1 MHPFNDGKR
10 FFNEWNEEF
19 CSIGLLLTNV
29 NVSVF
34 VKMKSHYLPDVLRDI
49 VKSVT
54 SNVENSCSTEGNLI
68 LERLGHEFLGSE
80 DAIHQKA
87 NAILIHLRNMFS
99 GNQGI
104 VPRHCIQCGL
114 WLTSQEKWQLGCV
127 ICEGT
132 WPDLRGRIGEQLM
145 KERCA
150 LHRMWTGFRLRE
162 NVALERQVH
171 ALKYQGRRRLG
182 LRWGQWVAN
191 SNNAPTDEAQP
202 IALIPV
208 PLHWRRQ
215 WDRGFNQAS
224 WIARGVAREWNA
236 VVYPKALVRHSHA
249 NSYTGFS
256 RQIRED
262 LAGSAY
268 RLGPNPPDANIP
280 IVLVDDVLTTGT
292 TIRACASVL
301 ESSNRKVLG
310 ALTLALA

>member
-1 MHPFNDGKR
+1 M
-10 FFNEWNEEF
+10 
-19 CSIGLLLTNV
+19 
-29 NVSVF
+29 
-34 VKMKSHYLPDVLRDI
+34 VLI
-49 VKSVT
+49 YF
-54 SNVENSCSTEGNLI
+54 G
-68 LERLGHEFLGSE
+68 
-80 DAIHQKA
+80 
-87 NAILIHLRNMFS
+87 NMFS
-99 GNQGI
+99 GNQGL

-114 WLTSQEKWQLGCV
+114 WLTAQEKWQLGCV
-127 ICEGT
+127 ICEGI
-132 WPDLRGRIGEQLM
+132 WPDLRGEIGEQLM

-162 NVALERQVH
+162 NAALERQIH

-191 SNNAPTDEAQP
+191 SNNAPTAEAQP

-215 WDRGFNQAS
+215 WHRGFNQAS
-224 WIARGVAREWNA
+224 WIARGVSREWNA

-249 NSYTGFS
+249 RSYTGFS
-256 RQIRED
+256 RQKRED
-262 LAGSAY
+262 LADSTY
-268 RLGPNPPDANIP
+268 RLGPNPPDAAIP

-301 ESSNRKVLG
+301 EASNREVLG